1 VVDRGKGP
9 GGSRVGALAAA
20 VLLLAPIQAVPVA
33 VSGFVRDAQTGE
45 SLAYVTVVLAGTR
58 WGGVTDP
65 SGHYALAGIPPG
77 AYALR
82 VQSLGYVASSDS
94 VVLGTRDLVRHF
106 RLVPQA
112 VEMGGTVVEARRTE
126 SGVSDVAPGRTLL
139 QIRELR
145 AAPAAIEADPIRAVQ
160 TLPGVATLSDFSVG
174 LYVRGGTPDQNLILL
189 DGADLYNVDHL
200 FGLFSTFPADA
211 TKSAELLRGG
221 FPARYGDRLSSV
233 LNVVSS
239 EGNKEQFQGSAGASL
254 LASRLTL
261 QGPVG
266 RGSYLVSG
274 RRTHLDPLLAL
285 AGSRLGAR
293 WLRYNFYDLQAKT
306 HQVLSDA
313 DQVTVSSY
321 GGNDALAYRFE
332 RFDFDVQW
340 GNRALSSRWTHVFNS
355 QFIGNLVLAGSRFA
369 SETRFN
375 TEDVRMHERNRLA
388 DQSLRCDL
396 AWAAGA
402 AHAVEVGWL
411 AKRLQ
416 SRYAFGEATQ
426 EWMDVAV
433 HGYQSAAYVQDEWRL
448 TPLFAAQAGLRY
460 SRAGNGGYSGWDPRL
475 SLRYQVGD
483 DTYLKAAVGEYRQYL
498 FRLSREFQG
507 ISLLSSIWVMADS
520 TAAPSR
526 ATHGVVGLETRVL
539 GLDLDLEAWCK
550 SYRGL
555 YELNYDNVTSVRI
568 GDILRRGSG
577 RAWGADL
584 LTKRQSGRHSGWL
597 SVSTG
602 ISERTIAGLN
612 PDADG
617 TPRPFHSKFDR
628 RFQTNLVY
636 SWQLGRR
643 WTLSTRAAAA
653 SGQPYTQ
660 VLGRGEVELQSGL
673 RYTFNDLGSLNG
685 VRLPAY
691 QRLDLGVEHRFRCR
705 SWDITASLQVV
716 NVTNHHNVFN
726 YFWDPEGEPANS
738 DPGVRHQISMLP
750 LLPSLG
756 LDVDF

>member
-1 VVDRGKGP
+1 MDRRCGTGRP
-9 GGSRVGALAAA
+9 WSAAFAA
-20 VLLLAPIQAVPVA
+20 VLLVLAPHRASAVA
-33 VSGFVRDAQTGE
+33 ISGFVRDAHSGE

-58 WGGVTDP
+58 WGGTTDAN
-65 SGHYALAGIPPG
+65 GHYALAGIPPG
-77 AYALR
+77 TYTLR
-82 VQSLGYVASSDS
+82 VQSLGYLAATDTL
-94 VVLGTRDLVRHF
+94 VLGPGDLVRHI

-112 VEMGGTVVEARRTE
+112 VEVGETVVEARRTE
-126 SGVSDVAPGRTLL
+126 SGASDVAPGRTLL

-266 RGSYLVSG
+266 RGSYLLSG

-293 WLRYNFYDLQAKT
+293 WLRYNFYDLQGKT

-313 DQVTVSSY
+313 DQVTVSTY

-340 GNRALSSRWTHVFNS
+340 GNRAISSRWTHVFSS

-375 TEDVRMHERNRLA
+375 TEDVRMHERNRLT

-396 AWAAGA
+396 AYTAGA
-402 AHAVEVGWL
+402 AHTVEVGWL

-426 EWMDVAV
+426 EWMDVGAR
-433 HGYQSAAYVQDEWRL
+433 GSQYAAYVQDEWRL
-448 TPLFAAQAGLRY
+448 TPLWTAQAGLRY
-460 SRAGNGGYSGWDPRL
+460 SRASNGGYSGWDPRV
-475 SLRYQVGD
+475 SMRYQVGR

-507 ISLLSSIWVMADS
+507 ISLLSSIWVMTDS

-526 ATHGVVGLETRVL
+526 ATHGVVGLESRVL

-568 GDILRRGSG
+568 GDILRRGPG

-584 LTKRQSGRHSGWL
+584 LVKHQSGRHSGWL

-612 PDADG
+612 TGADG
-617 TPRPFHSKFDR
+617 TPRPFNSKFDR
-628 RFQTNLVY
+628 RLQTNLVY

-643 WTLSTRAAAA
+643 WALSTRAAAA
-653 SGQPYTQ
+653 SGQPYTE
-660 VLGRGEVELQSGL
+660 VLGRGEVELPSGI
-673 RYTFNDLGSLNG
+673 RWPFNDLGALNG

-691 QRLDLGVEHRFRCR
+691 QRLDVGLERRFRCR
-705 SWDITASLQVV
+705 SWDLTASLQVV
-716 NVTNHHNVFN
+716 NVTNHRNVFN

-738 DPGVRHQISMLP
+738 EPGVRHQISMLP
-750 LLPSLG
+750 LLPSFG